1 MTAFSGVT
9 ISMEDPVYVGV
20 GVCSHAAEGL
30 ATVTFSN
37 VAIQQDR

>member
-1 MTAFSGVT
+1 
-9 ISMEDPVYVGV
+9 MEDPVYAGI

-37 VAIQQDR
+37 VAIQPGR